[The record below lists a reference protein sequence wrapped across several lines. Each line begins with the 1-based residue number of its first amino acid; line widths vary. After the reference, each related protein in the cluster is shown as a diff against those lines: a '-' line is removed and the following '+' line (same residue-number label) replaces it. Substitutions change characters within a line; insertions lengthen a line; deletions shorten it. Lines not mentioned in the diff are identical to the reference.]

1 MPNINDLTAR
11 ELSGKIGKLSERLER
26 RINQAVDRL
35 DGDAKAMEKELLR
48 LILEKF
54 VGRLKVGADGKII
67 VSPRNLVL
75 VSELE
80 NLFLAYRSEFVAG
93 SLRPLSGE
101 YLDIIE
107 MTGAYYTEM
116 EFPENVVARV
126 AESNAAIEARL
137 GLDGKRIVKD
147 GYLYRLGQT
156 LEVRDRLKNF
166 VLNAITTGANLK
178 DFTEGLKVKVVGNK
192 DVDGELVRYFR
203 QYAYDTFNQV
213 HEVKNKEFAAA
224 LGLQWFIYTG
234 SIIKT
239 TRKFCRKKAGKVF
252 STEEAESDWP
262 TDPDLIGKKRPE
274 PYSPLIDRGRWN
286 CRHFIKYISAPM
298 AVKLGRP
305 EAGKNN

>member
-1 MPNINDLTAR
+1 MPNINNLTAR
-11 ELSGKIGKLSERLER
+11 ELSGKIGQLSDRLER
-26 RINQAVDRL
+26 RISQAVDRL

-54 VGRLKVGADGKII
+54 VGRLKVDADGKILAT
-67 VSPRNLVL
+67 PRNLEL

-80 NLFLAYRSEFVAG
+80 NLFLAFRSEFVAG
-93 SLRPLSGE
+93 ALRPLSGE
-101 YLDIIE
+101 YLEIIDL
-107 MTGAYYTEM
+107 TGAYFTEM
-116 EFPENVVARV
+116 EFPERTVRRI
-126 AESNAAIEARL
+126 AENNAAIEARL
-137 GLDGKRIVKD
+137 GLDGKRVVKG
-147 GYLYRLGQT
+147 GYLERLAQT
-156 LEVRDRLKNF
+156 AEVRDRLKNF

-178 DFTEGLKVKVVGNK
+178 DFTEGIKAKVVGNK

-213 HEVKNKEFAAA
+213 HEVKNKEFAEA
-224 LGLQWFIYTG
+224 LGLEWFIYTG

-252 STEEAESDWP
+252 STAEAEKDWP
-262 TDPDLIGKKRPE
+262 KDPDLIGKSRPE

-298 AVKLGRP
+298 AAKLGRP
-305 EAGKNN
+305 EAVKGN